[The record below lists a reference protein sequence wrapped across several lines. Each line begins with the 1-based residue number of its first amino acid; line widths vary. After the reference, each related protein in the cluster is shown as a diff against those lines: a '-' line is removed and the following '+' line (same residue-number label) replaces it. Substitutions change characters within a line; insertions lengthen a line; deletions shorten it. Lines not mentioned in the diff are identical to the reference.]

1 MNKLIA
7 LSDDRF
13 QEMLENGSIN
23 PGMKRKDAV
32 RKAGSKK
39 SIREVSMP
47 PQNATSNGIGRSEQ
61 GAILA

>member
-39 SIREVSMP
+39 SIVGVSAP
-47 PQNATSNGIGRSEQ
+47 P
-61 GAILA
+61 

>member
-13 QEMLENGSIN
+13 QEMLDSGAIN

-39 SIREVSMP
+39 SIVGVSAP
-47 PQNATSNGIGRSEQ
+47 P
-61 GAILA
+61 